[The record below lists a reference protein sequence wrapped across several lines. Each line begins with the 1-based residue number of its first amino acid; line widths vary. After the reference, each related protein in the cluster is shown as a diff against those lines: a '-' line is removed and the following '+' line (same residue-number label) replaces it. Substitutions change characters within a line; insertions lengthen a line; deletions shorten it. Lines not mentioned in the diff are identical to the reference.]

1 MVNFIEDAIEQRC
14 VRRFVTS
21 MAFWVAVAATK
32 AQAQTSATAEGDPVK
47 DKSEVKGGHTVDV
60 GFDNFSALV
69 LDEKTTTFY
78 NDLQPFLEASVEDGN
93 GHKAGVSALELII
106 YDGKTVT
113 PVLAKFMAELDK
125 KFKDG
130 GELFLKVG
138 RENTQGGFVF
148 PNGIGY
154 AAESKYV
161 PPFANN
167 SERMVLGYMKN
178 GSFIELGTIEDT
190 GTGKYVIIPN
200 MKEVDFWGKGH
211 LSLLTKSGVCVDFE
225 AAARLGAH
233 SQMGIVGTTVK
244 GENFGM
250 SAMAIRD
257 FKNNDNKC
265 LVRAYKNLKS
275 GTKVIGEIAHRGK
288 GKGIDIALGA
298 GKNGMQVFAQ
308 YNTADKGA
316 QVGVSYTLGGKKNV
330 SHKARERKAYDARSQ
345 L

>member
-1 MVNFIEDAIEQRC
+1 MIKFIEDAIERRC
-14 VRRFVTS
+14 ACRFMTS
-21 MAFWVAVAATK
+21 MAFCLAIAATAK
-32 AQAQTSATAEGDPVK
+32 AQTQTPTAPEKDTSK
-47 DKSEVKGGHTVDV
+47 DKSETTHRVDV

-69 LDEKTTTFY
+69 LDEKTATFY
-78 NDLQPFLEASVEDGN
+78 NDFQPFVNASIEDGH
-93 GHKAGVSALELII
+93 GHKAGVSALELVI
-106 YDGKTVT
+106 YDGKTIT

-125 KFKDG
+125 KFNDG

-148 PNGIGY
+148 PNDIGY

-178 GSFIELGTIEDT
+178 GSFIELGTMQNT

-200 MKEVDFWGKGH
+200 MDEIDFWGKGH
-211 LSLLTKSGVCVDFE
+211 LSLLTKSGIKVDLE
-225 AAARLGAH
+225 AATRLGAH
-233 SQMGIVGTTVK
+233 SQMGMVGTTVK

-250 SAMAIRD
+250 SALAIRD

-275 GTKVIGEIAHRGK
+275 GAKIIGEIAHRGQ

-298 GKNGMQVFAQ
+298 DKSGMQVFTQ
-308 YNTADKGA
+308 YNTADKGT
-316 QVGVSYTLGGKKNV
+316 QVGVSYTLGGKKSV
-330 SHKARERKAYDARSQ
+330 SHKTRERKVYDARSQ